1 MSQQIND
8 GTEKAVAGPLEDEL
22 LLDPFDER
30 VKEVPRPP
38 NKRLKVSRLYP
49 SERHE
54 QALIPDPE
62 LVKNY
67 QFVTG

>member
-1 MSQQIND
+1 M
-8 GTEKAVAGPLEDEL
+8 
-22 LLDPFDER
+22 LDPFDER

-49 SERHE
+49 NETHA